1 MAVKVRGT
9 INTLIID
16 SPLLI
21 AGVDE
26 IISVDG
32 LFIDDETEEIEPE
45 TSSNFSN

>member
-21 AGVDE
+21 AGIDE
-26 IISVDG
+26 ISVDG